1 MQSLCGLTETSQ
13 GHPMSVFAY
22 ACIHNTSI
30 HVTLFELLKVN
41 RATPP
46 LGKYP
51 SYAHEHSDWNYS
63 LADMLS
69 PFNNT
74 SMEIL
79 SKITSSYWEVMDS
92 RKGLP

>member
-1 MQSLCGLTETSQ
+1 MRNLVVQSLCGLTETSQ

-69 PFNNT
+69 PFNST
-74 SMEIL
+74 SMIQMGQGNSL
-79 SKITSSYWEVMDS
+79 WQHS
-92 RKGLP
+92 L